1 MRTMVCVLGSARLVE
16 SQPSGVRKHYKLWL
30 RKSGNVPIGICKEDC
45 TVNVIR
51 TVTD

>member
-1 MRTMVCVLGSARLVE
+1 VCVLGSARLVG
-16 SQPSGVRKHYKLWL
+16 SQTSGVRKHYNLCL

-51 TVTD
+51 TVRE